1 MVEPSLDNL
10 LDETTAKLEAMLGGL
25 CGRLRPFPAF
35 LGMTTIQAV
44 ELEPALNPR
53 ADRGCVVVTPD
64 GLIAELDVTAIP
76 GVVGV
81 LEVDQVEEF
90 KPLEDRIGG
99 GVPDLPGRGGPYA
112 VRGSSAPRGLGTGE
126 VDVAGLAAGF
136 AEQADPVDL
145 HGAVHGLAH
154 IVDRE
159 GRDADRR

>member
-1 MVEPSLDNL
+1 MAEPSLDYL
-10 LDETTAKLEAMLGGL
+10 LDETTAKLQAMLGEL
-25 CGRLRPFPAF
+25 CGRLQPFPAF

-90 KPLEDRIGG
+90 KPLEDVSTEEYLIYL
-99 GVPDLPGRGGPYA
+99 VAA
-112 VRGSSAPRGLGTGE
+112 VRALSAEAERRG
-126 VDVAGLAAGF
+126 V
-136 AEQADPVDL
+136 
-145 HGAVHGLAH
+145 
-154 IVDRE
+154 
-159 GRDADRR
+159 